1 MHIQI
6 RKEMDDKLRLER
18 NSLKTALDSAHGSEK
33 DKAVAEALKQKE
45 RDIKSMET
53 HFQEERNKLLKRKT
67 SNNQRRR
74 NVLKNLFC
82 LGLMTLILVTRAHP
96 NMRKMRL

>member
-1 MHIQI
+1 
-6 RKEMDDKLRLER
+6 MDDKLRLER

-53 HFQEERNKLLKRKT
+53 HFQDERNKLQASITNLKREMAEKEQKLVKAV
-67 SNNQRRR
+67 NDA
-74 NVLKNLFC
+74 KNE
-82 LGLMTLILVTRAHP
+82 GEQKVWIAYEIGDI
-96 NMRKMRL
+96 